1 MRVVDVLDF
10 ACQRG
15 RMILAD
21 RFAVAFRELAGVGK
35 RDRVRGVERGEFPL
49 RGFAVGERGGVLLL
63 GMPVVGAADWND
75 DRGKHAD
82 NDERSHCNGDDGV
95 AAFAGRGWFVCSG
108 IRGGA
113 SCGVCEFGVHGVE
126 IVGMRGAVLC
136 GAMLCR
142 VMWCGIALPG
152 RFAAH
157 VRPVLRR
164 CAVCS
169 AVASVPCGG
178 NGGNGGNG
186 GKRMRWCFCQSA
198 RENATI

>member
-1 MRVVDVLDF
+1 M
-10 ACQRG
+10 C
-15 RMILAD
+15 I
-21 RFAVAFRELAGVGK
+21 
-35 RDRVRGVERGEFPL
+35 RDSVRGVERGEFPL

-136 GAMLCR
+136 GAMPVSYTHLDVYKR
-142 VMWCGIALPG
+142 QSDLLATQLRELAL
-152 RFAAH
+152 AH
-157 VRPVLRR
+157 
-164 CAVCS
+164 
-169 AVASVPCGG
+169 
-178 NGGNGGNG
+178 
-186 GKRMRWCFCQSA
+186 
-198 RENATI
+198 